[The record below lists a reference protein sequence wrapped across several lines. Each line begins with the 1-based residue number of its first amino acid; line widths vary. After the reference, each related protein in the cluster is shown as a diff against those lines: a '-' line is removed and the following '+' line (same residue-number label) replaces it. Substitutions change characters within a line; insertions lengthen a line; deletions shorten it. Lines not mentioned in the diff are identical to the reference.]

1 VRDARRALDLARAL
15 AAQVPGDTAKAL
27 REALD
32 RTEEALTCASL
43 TERRTAFLEGLDKG
57 QMVYIPRYRQR
68 CQVRKVDRAQR
79 KLTVKLGGMELAV
92 TFDEVTWY
100 ESL

>member
-1 VRDARRALDLARAL
+1 VRDARRALDEARAL
-15 AAQVPGDTAKAL
+15 AAQVPGDKAKAL
-27 REALD
+27 RDALE
-32 RTEEALTCASL
+32 RAEEALTRASL
-43 TERRTAFLEGLDKG
+43 TERRRAFLDALDKG

-79 KLTVKLGGMELAV
+79 KVTVKLGGMDLAV